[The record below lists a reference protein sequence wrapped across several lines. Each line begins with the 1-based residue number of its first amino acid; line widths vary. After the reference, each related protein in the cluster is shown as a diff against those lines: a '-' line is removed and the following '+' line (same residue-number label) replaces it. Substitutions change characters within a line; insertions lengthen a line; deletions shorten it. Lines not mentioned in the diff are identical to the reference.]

1 MADDRMSQTREVPHV
16 VVVGG
21 GVAGLAAAFFLRN
34 EPVRVTVLEGSSR
47 IGGQLAVS
55 ELAGTVIDE
64 GAESTY
70 ARRPKTA
77 RLLKEAGLDDRV
89 VSAGTKAMGI
99 RTGDEIRPLPD
110 RQFMGVPCDMDEL
123 AKSGIL
129 SDAAVGRAREDA
141 VLPMSELNGDVSV
154 AEFVGGRLGRE
165 VVDRLV
171 DPFLADAYFGR
182 ADELSLAATLSP
194 LVAASR
200 RHASLAQAAGALIPP
215 LPATGERPPTGISTL
230 VGGLG
235 RMPQVL
241 ADALLAESPG
251 SVVRTEATVR
261 ELARGE
267 RGWRLTVGSTAGTEY
282 VDADAV
288 VVAVPAGAAGRLLA
302 GAPGTAG
309 AVAALAEI
317 PHAGSVIITLAYPRD
332 ALAAIRALGHSGYR
346 VPAVD
351 GRPVKVVTFSTV
363 KWPHMAGEAEI
374 VRCQAGEAA
383 TATCWGAT
391 TPTSSRSRR
400 PRSPRPPGWQATRWR
415 RGSGAG
421 RTRCP
426 STRSGIWTGWRGSA
440 RRWRASPRS
449 RSAAPCTTASGS
461 DSAWSAR
468 SRPSTRCWARCV
480 RRARPL
486 RGPRAEGMFPHRIPV
501 LPDFSLGG
509 PTWRK
514 APPPLST
521 SGSIRS
527 APGRGSRRAGCMRLR
542 SSGPWRCAGA

>member
-1 MADDRMSQTREVPHV
+1 MADNGMSRTRAVPHV

-21 GVAGLAAAFFLRN
+21 GVTGLAAAFFLRN

-99 RTGDEIRPLPD
+99 RTADGIRPLPD

-129 SDAAVGRAREDA
+129 SDAAVARARQDA
-141 VLPMSELNGDVSV
+141 VLPMAGPEGDVCV

-182 ADELSLAATLSP
+182 ADELSLEATLSP
-194 LVAASR
+194 LVSAAR
-200 RHASLAQAAGALIPP
+200 RHASLAQAAGALIPA
-215 LPATGERPPTGISTL
+215 LPANGEKPPTGISTL

-235 RMPQVL
+235 RLPHLL

-251 SVVRTEATVR
+251 SAVRTGATVR
-261 ELARGE
+261 ELARRE
-267 RGWRLTVGSTAGTEY
+267 RGWRLTVDGAAGTEH

-288 VVAVPAGAAGRLLA
+288 VLAVPARPAGRLLA
-302 GAPGTAG
+302 GAPGTA
-309 AVAALAEI
+309 AATTALAGI
-317 PHAGSVIITLAYPRD
+317 PHAGAVIITLAYPRD
-332 ALAAIRALGHSGYR
+332 ALAAMRALGHSGYR

-351 GRPVKVVTFSTV
+351 GRPIRVVTFSTV
-363 KWPHMAGEAEI
+363 KWPHMAGEVEI
-374 VRCQAGEAA
+374 VRCQAGGSGDGEVLGRDDADLVALAAAEVAEAA
-383 TATCWGAT
+383 GVVGA
-391 TPTSSRSRR
+391 PV
-400 PRSPRPPGWQATRWR
+400 ATRVSRWADAVPQYTVGHLDR
-415 RGSGAG
+415 V
-421 RTRCP
+421 
-426 STRSGIWTGWRGSA
+426 A
-440 RRWRASPRS
+440 RIRASVAAQPS
-449 RSAAPCTTASGS
+449 LAVCGAVYEGVGIGQCVVSALKAVDEVLGTLRETAPAASP
-461 DSAWSAR
+461 AR
-468 SRPSTRCWARCV
+468 
-480 RRARPL
+480 
-486 RGPRAEGMFPHRIPV
+486 G
-501 LPDFSLGG
+501 
-509 PTWRK
+509 
-514 APPPLST
+514 
-521 SGSIRS
+521 
-527 APGRGSRRAGCMRLR
+527 
-542 SSGPWRCAGA
+542 

>member
-374 VRCQAGEAA
+374 VRCQAGGSGDGDVLGRDDADLVALAAAEVAEAA
-383 TATCWGAT
+383 GV
-391 TPTSSRSRR
+391 
-400 PRSPRPPGWQATRWR
+400 
-415 RGSGAG
+415 AG
-421 RTRCP
+421 NPMAARV
-426 STRSGIWTGWRGSA
+426 
-440 RRWRASPRS
+440 RRWADAVPQYTVGHLDRVARIRASVAGQPSLAVCGAVYDGVGIGQCVVSALKAVDQVLGSLREAGPATS
-449 RSAAPCTTASGS
+449 RAQG
-461 DSAWSAR
+461 
-468 SRPSTRCWARCV
+468 
-480 RRARPL
+480 
-486 RGPRAEGMFPHRIPV
+486 
-501 LPDFSLGG
+501 
-509 PTWRK
+509 
-514 APPPLST
+514 
-521 SGSIRS
+521 
-527 APGRGSRRAGCMRLR
+527 
-542 SSGPWRCAGA
+542 